1 MTRARAGLLATS
13 IALLGAVLLASCD
26 RQQAPSPA
34 VSGGAPQ
41 QLAPATAADIV
52 IRNARV
58 YTQNPAQ
65 PQASS
70 IAVRDGAIVAVGDDA
85 ATAGFVG
92 GQTRVI
98 DAEQGMLLPGLHD
111 AHVHPLSAG
120 AALLGCS
127 LSDAGSEQAI
137 LETLQACAADTPDGW
152 LVGLDFNLGLFANG
166 NPHKAA
172 LDALFPQ
179 RPVYLTASDGHSVW
193 VNSRALALAGITADT
208 PNPPQGVIERDPAT
222 GEATGT
228 LRETAQALVS
238 DLLPKTTPEEDVAA
252 LRAALQFM
260 HSKGI
265 TSFIDAAVG
274 EQHWRAYS
282 ALAAAGELQAR
293 VRTSLTHGT
302 FSQHPG
308 EEFAAVLARRGE
320 YAGERLNTDAVKLFV
335 DGVLEGE
342 TAALVTPYLGDHPH
356 RGELNFDPEELKDI
370 VTRLDAMGLQVHA
383 HAIGDRGVRIALD
396 AFEAARERNGE
407 RGNRHHIAHLQL
419 VHPDDIPRFAELNV
433 STTFQALW
441 AYPDSYITEINLPA
455 VGAERVNRMYPVRS
469 LQQAGARIVGGSD
482 WSVSSV
488 NPLDAIETALRRQD
502 PDGLVPGTLNA
513 GERVTLDTM
522 LAAYT
527 RNGAW
532 LMHQEDLVGSIEVG
546 KRADLVLLNRDL
558 YRIPV
563 ADINATTVR
572 MTLFDGKVVYRA
584 GEVNQQ
590 LRPGN

>member
-1 MTRARAGLLATS
+1 MTRTQAGILAIAAVVALGLGVVTS
-13 IALLGAVLLASCD
+13 GD
-26 RQQAPSPA
+26 RQQDVAPAAAAGTSSQTSPA
-34 VSGGAPQ
+34 P
-41 QLAPATAADIV
+41 AADLV

-58 YTQNPAQ
+58 YTQNPQQ
-65 PQASS
+65 PEAASVA
-70 IAVRDGAIVAVGDDA
+70 ILDGAVIAVGDDA
-85 ATAGFVG
+85 VTALRVG
-92 GQTRVI
+92 EHTRVI
-98 DAEQGMLLPGLHD
+98 DAGQGMLLPGLHD
-111 AHVHPLSAG
+111 AHVHPLSSG

-127 LSDAGSEQAI
+127 LSEATTEAAI
-137 LETLQACAADTPDGW
+137 LEGLQECAADIKEGW
-152 LVGLDFNLGLFANG
+152 LVGLDFSLGLFPNG
-166 NPHKAA
+166 NPHKAS
-172 LDALFPQ
+172 LDALFPE
-179 RPVYLTASDGHSVW
+179 RPVYLAAADGHSAW

-208 PNPPQGVIERDPAT
+208 PDPPQGVIERDAAT

-228 LRETAQALVS
+228 LRETAQALVA
-238 DLLPKTTPEEDVAA
+238 DLLPETSPEDDIAA

-265 TSFIDAAVG
+265 TSFVDAAAG
-274 EQHWRAYS
+274 ERHWRAYS
-282 ALAAAGELQAR
+282 ALADAGELQAR

-302 FSQHPG
+302 FSQHAG
-308 EEFAAVLARRGE
+308 EEFEAVLARRGE

-356 RGELNFDPEELKDI
+356 SGEINFDPEQLKDI
-370 VTRLDAMGLQVHA
+370 VTRFDSMGLQVHV

-407 RGNRHHIAHLQL
+407 RDNRHHIAHLQL

-441 AYPDSYITEINLPA
+441 AWPDSYITEINLPA
-455 VGAERVNRMYPVRS
+455 VGAERVERMYPVRS
-469 LQQAGARIVGGSD
+469 LQRAGARIVGGSD

-502 PDGLVPGTLNA
+502 PDDLVQGTLNA
-513 GERVTLDTM
+513 QEAVTLETM

-527 RNGAW
+527 RNAAW
-532 LMHQEDLVGSIEVG
+532 VMHQDDVVGSIEVG

-563 ADINATTVR
+563 EDINTTAVQ
-572 MTLFDGKVVYRA
+572 MTLFDGEVVYQA
-584 GEVNQQ
+584 
-590 LRPGN
+590 P

>member
-1 MTRARAGLLATS
+1 MSGTRAGFFAA
-13 IALLGAVLLASCD
+13 AVVVLGAGMLASCE
-26 RQQAPSPA
+26 RQPDSTPA
-34 VSGGAPQ
+34 AG
-41 QLAPATAADIV
+41 PAQPDSALAADLV

-58 YTQNPAQ
+58 YTQNPQQ
-65 PQASS
+65 PHATSV
-70 IAVRDGAIVAVGDDA
+70 AVADGVIVAVGDDTS
-85 ATAGFVG
+85 TAEFVAG
-92 GQTRVI
+92 HTRLI
-98 DAEQGMLLPGLHD
+98 DAGQGMLLPGLHD
-111 AHVHPLSAG
+111 AHVHPLSSG

-127 LSDAGSEQAI
+127 LSDAGSEQEI
-137 LETLQACAADTPDGW
+137 LDGLQDCAADGEQGW
-152 LVGLDFNLGLFANG
+152 LVGLDFNLGLFPGG
-166 NPHKAA
+166 NPHKAS

-179 RPVYLTASDGHSVW
+179 RPVFLAAADGHSAW
-193 VNSRALALAGITADT
+193 VNSAALALAGITPDT

-238 DLLPKTTPEEDVAA
+238 DLLPKATPEDDIAA
-252 LRAALQFM
+252 LRAALHFM

-274 EQHWRAYS
+274 EQHWRAYRS
-282 ALAAAGELQAR
+282 LAAAGELQAR

-342 TAALVTPYLGDHPH
+342 TAALVTPYLGEHPH
-356 RGELNFDPEELKDI
+356 SGEINFDPEELKDI
-370 VTRLDAMGLQVHA
+370 VTRFDAMGLQVHV
-383 HAIGDRGVRIALD
+383 HAIGDRGVRTALD

-407 RGNRHHIAHLQL
+407 LDNRHHIAHLQL
-419 VHPDDIPRFAELNV
+419 VHPDDFPRFARLNV

-455 VGAERVNRMYPVRS
+455 VGAERVNRMYPVHS

-502 PDGLVPGTLNA
+502 PDSLVPGTLNA
-513 GERVTLDTM
+513 QEAVTLDTM

-527 RNGAW
+527 RDAAW
-532 LMHQEDLVGSIEVG
+532 LMHQEKLVGSIEVG
-546 KRADLVLLNRDL
+546 KRADLVLLNQDL

-563 ADINATTVR
+563 EDINSTTVQ
-572 MTLFDGKVVYRA
+572 MTLFDGEVVYRA
-584 GEVNQQ
+584 GETN
-590 LRPGN
+590 

>member
-1 MTRARAGLLATS
+1 MTGTKAGILATAMAVAMGTGLLTA
-13 IALLGAVLLASCD
+13 CD
-26 RQQAPSPA
+26 RQRDPAPVA
-34 VSGGAPQ
+34 
-41 QLAPATAADIV
+41 ATTSEQRTPAADLV
-52 IRNARV
+52 IRNARI
-58 YTQNPAQ
+58 YTQNPEQ
-65 PQASS
+65 PEASS
-70 IAVRDGAIVAVGDDA
+70 VAVVDGAIVAVGDDA
-85 ATAGFVG
+85 ATAMFVADS
-92 GQTRVI
+92 TRVI

-111 AHVHPLSAG
+111 AHVHPLSSG

-127 LSDAGSEQAI
+127 LSDAASEEAI
-137 LETLQACAADTPDGW
+137 LQGLQACATDTADDEW
-152 LVGLDFNLGLFANG
+152 LVGLDFNLGLFPNG
-166 NPHKAA
+166 NPNKAS
-172 LDALFPQ
+172 LDALFPE
-179 RPVYLTASDGHSVW
+179 RPVYLAAADGHSAW

-238 DLLPKTTPEEDVAA
+238 DLLPETAPEDDIAA
-252 LRAALQFM
+252 LRAAVAFM

-274 EQHWRAYS
+274 EQHWRAYRS
-282 ALAAAGELQAR
+282 LAAAGDLRAR

-308 EEFAAVLARRGE
+308 DEFDAVLARRGE
-320 YAGERLNTDAVKLFV
+320 YAGEQVNTDAVKLFV

-342 TAALVTPYLGDHPH
+342 TAALVTPYLGDDPH
-356 RGELNFDPEELKDI
+356 RGEINFDPEELKDI
-370 VTRLDAMGLQVHA
+370 VTRLDAMGLQVHV

-396 AFEAARERNGE
+396 AFEAARARNGE
-407 RGNRHHIAHLQL
+407 RDNRHHIAHLQL
-419 VHPDDIPRFAELNV
+419 VHPEDIPRFAELNV

-455 VGAERVNRMYPVRS
+455 VGAERVDRMYPVRS
-469 LQQAGARIVGGSD
+469 LQRAGARIVGGSD

-502 PDGLVPGTLNA
+502 PDSIVEGTLNA
-513 GERVTLDTM
+513 AESVTLGTM

-527 RNGAW
+527 RNAAW
-532 LMHQEDLVGSIEVG
+532 LMHQEDTVGSIEVG
-546 KRADLVLLNRDL
+546 KRADLVMLDRDL

-563 ADINATTVR
+563 EDINTTAVR
-572 MTLFDGKVVYRA
+572 MTLFDGEVVYQAR
-584 GEVNQQ
+584 
-590 LRPGN
+590 